1 MILACAVRFRAERNC
16 ASEGA
21 EANLL
26 YPGIS
31 HARRRAGAC
40 TTLFTRI
47 GRQELIFLKVKLSLK
62 EPTNGHPGTT
72 GDAIDVSL
80 SRGPA
85 RAATP
90 RPAPGARARAR
101 GVIDVAPA
109 VIAHMS
115 VVSKRIGG
123 VVTP

>member
-80 SRGPA
+80 SRAGA
-85 RAATP
+85 RGGRREP
-90 RPAPGARARAR
+90 RPLALPRAH
-101 GVIDVAPA
+101 GH
-109 VIAHMS
+109 AHE
-115 VVSKRIGG
+115 G
-123 VVTP
+123 